1 LFFVDLH
8 GERISAEFP
17 LNSQQMR
24 IASLQPSITLTLAA
38 LDKLDYLCA
47 CTKYCIEAHPSLATR
62 NLKTLR
68 DSWTADTDEILA
80 AHPDLVI
87 ASVPYRMES
96 LAAILKSGL
105 PILTLAP
112 HNLNDI
118 YKDIRLIAAVV
129 NAYGEGE
136 ALVARMKS
144 AIEMTRQQSVACT
157 QTPLVYCEEWG
168 KPLIHSQRWVAELV
182 EAAGGQYLGESGTHT
197 TPEAI
202 AAADPDVLLFAWC
215 GAGDR
220 VPLEKVIA
228 QRNWHHLRAVRERR
242 VFCIPDE
249 FLNTPG
255 PTLLEGLASIAA
267 AIHPDLYLPHPRI
280 VRLSEAGAS
289 SDRGPAESSA
299 SSAK

>member
-1 LFFVDLH
+1 
-8 GERISAEFP
+8 
-17 LNSQQMR
+17 MR

-38 LDKLDYLCA
+38 LDRLDQLCA
-47 CTKYCIEAHPSLATR
+47 CTKYCIEAMPSLATY
-62 NLKTLR
+62 NLTILH

-80 AHPDLVI
+80 VRPDLVI

-105 PILTLAP
+105 PVLTLAP
-112 HNLNDI
+112 YKLADI
-118 YKDIRLIAAVV
+118 YNDIRLIAAVV

-144 AIEMTRQQSVACT
+144 AVEMTRQQSASRI
-157 QTPLVYCEEWG
+157 QTPIVYCEEWG
-168 KPLIHSQRWVAELV
+168 KPLIHSQAWVAELV
-182 EAAGGQYLGESGTHT
+182 EACGGRYLGEPGTHT
-197 TPEAI
+197 SPEVV

-220 VPLEKVIA
+220 VPLERVIA
-228 QRNWHHLRAVRERR
+228 QRNWHHLQAVREHR

-255 PTLLEGLASIAA
+255 PNLLEGLASIAA
-267 AIHPDLYLPHPRI
+267 AIHPDLYPSHQRI
-280 VRLSEAGAS
+280 IRLSEVEALS
-289 SDRGPAESSA
+289 NRGPAA
-299 SSAK
+299 SSALSAK

>member
-1 LFFVDLH
+1 MCEARSVSTKL
-8 GERISAEFP
+8 AT
-17 LNSQQMR
+17 MR

-47 CTKYCIEAHPSLATR
+47 CTKYCIEAQPSLAAR
-62 NLKTLR
+62 NLQILH

-80 AHPDLVI
+80 AKPDLVI

-105 PILTLAP
+105 PVLTLAP
-112 HNLNDI
+112 HNLSDI
-118 YKDIRLIAAVV
+118 FNDIRLIAAVV

-136 ALVARMKS
+136 ALIARMKS
-144 AIEMTRQQSVACT
+144 AIEMIRQQSLART
-157 QTPLVYCEEWG
+157 KTPIVYCEEWG
-168 KPLIHSQRWVAELV
+168 KPLIHSQRWVAELI
-182 EAAGGQYLGESGTHT
+182 EAAGGQYLGEPGTHT

-255 PTLLEGLASIAA
+255 PSLLEGLASIASA
-267 AIHPDLYLPHPRI
+267 THPDLYLPHPRI
-280 VRLSEAGAS
+280 IQLIEAEAS
-289 SDRGPAESSA
+289 SDRDLAESSV

>member
-1 LFFVDLH
+1 
-8 GERISAEFP
+8 
-17 LNSQQMR
+17 MR

-38 LDKLDYLCA
+38 IGKLDYLCA
-47 CTKYCIEAHPSLATR
+47 CTKYCVEALPSLASH
-62 NLKTLR
+62 NLKILH
-68 DSWTADTDEILA
+68 DSWTANTDEILA
-80 AHPDLVI
+80 AKPDLVI

-112 HNLNDI
+112 HNLDDI

-144 AIEMTRQQSVACT
+144 GIEMTRQHSIARA
-157 QTPLVYCEEWG
+157 QTPIVYCEEWG

-182 EAAGGQYLGESGTHT
+182 ETAGGQYLGEPGTHT
-197 TPEAI
+197 TPELI
-202 AAADPDVLLFAWC
+202 AEADPDVLLFAWC

-220 VPLEKVIA
+220 VPLERVIA

-267 AIHPDLYLPHPRI
+267 ATHPDLYPPHPRVI
-280 VRLSEAGAS
+280 RLSEAEAS
-289 SDRGPAESSA
+289 SDPDPAESSA

>member
-1 LFFVDLH
+1 
-8 GERISAEFP
+8 
-17 LNSQQMR
+17 MR

-47 CTKYCIEAHPSLATR
+47 CTKYCIEAQPSLATR
-62 NLKTLR
+62 NLKILH

-80 AHPDLVI
+80 AEPDLVI

-105 PILTLAP
+105 SVLTLAP
-112 HNLNDI
+112 HNLKDI
-118 YKDIRLIAAVV
+118 YNDIRLIASVV
-129 NAYGEGE
+129 SAYGEGE

-144 AIEMTRQQSVACT
+144 SIEMVRQRSIART

-168 KPLIHSQRWVAELV
+168 KPLIHSQSWVTELV
-182 EAAGGQYLGESGTHT
+182 EAAGGQYLGEPGTHT

-228 QRNWHHLRAVRERR
+228 QRDWRDLRAVRERR

-255 PTLLEGLASIAA
+255 PSLLEGLACIAA
-267 AIHPDLYLPHPRI
+267 ATHPDLYLPHPRI
-280 VRLSEAGAS
+280 IRLSEAEAS
-289 SDRGPAESSA
+289 SDRDPAVSSA
-299 SSAK
+299 LSAK

>member
-1 LFFVDLH
+1 
-8 GERISAEFP
+8 
-17 LNSQQMR
+17 MR

-38 LDKLDYLCA
+38 LDKLDHLCA
-47 CTKYCIEAHPSLATR
+47 CTKYCIEALPSLATY
-62 NLKTLR
+62 NLRILH
-68 DSWTADTDEILA
+68 DSWTANTDEILA
-80 AHPDLVI
+80 AEPDLVI

-112 HNLNDI
+112 HTLADI
-118 YKDIRLIAAVV
+118 YNDIRLIAAIV

-144 AIEMTRQQSVACT
+144 TIDMTRHQSGSRV
-157 QTPLVYCEEWG
+157 QTPIVYCEEWG

-182 EAAGGQYLGESGTHT
+182 EAAGGKYLGEPGAHT
-197 TPEAI
+197 TREVV
-202 AAADPDVLLFAWC
+202 AAADPDVLIFAWC

-220 VPLEKVIA
+220 VPLERVIA
-228 QRNWHHLRAVRERR
+228 QRNWHHVRAVRERR

-255 PTLLEGLASIAA
+255 PNLLEGLVSIAA
-267 AIHPDLYLPHPRI
+267 AIHPDLYPSHPRI
-280 VRLSEAGAS
+280 IRLNEVEAA
-289 SDRGPAESSA
+289 SDRGPVASSA